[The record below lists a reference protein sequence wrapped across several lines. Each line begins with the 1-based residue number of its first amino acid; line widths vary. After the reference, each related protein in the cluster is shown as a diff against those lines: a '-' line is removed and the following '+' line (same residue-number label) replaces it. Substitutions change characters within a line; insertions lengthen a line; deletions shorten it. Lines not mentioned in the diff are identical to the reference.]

1 MPIRIR
7 RGLDVPIAGVPD
19 QTIDRGADPSHVALC
34 GFDYVGMKPTML
46 VQEGDEVKLGQPLF
60 TDKKTEGVQYTSPGC
75 GKVVEVNRGEKRVF
89 QSIVI
94 ELSGDDQVPLQSY
107 SDGDLSAL
115 PRETVR
121 EALLESGLWTA
132 LRRRPYSK
140 VPNPD
145 EVPYAIFVQA
155 IDTNPLAGYP
165 ELVID
170 EHQHDFRYGLK
181 ALKHLTDGKLH
192 VCTAPG
198 INTPGANPD
207 ESPEEGIERNEFD
220 GPHPAGLPGTH
231 IHFLAPVGERRAAWY
246 LNYQDVIAIGKV
258 LTTGRLWTERVVSL
272 AGPQVSRPRLL
283 RTRLGASLEDLCRGE
298 LAEGENRIIAGSV
311 LHGREAV
318 GPVAYLGR
326 YHMQVSVLKEGRD
339 REFLGWQKPGF
350 DKFSVK
356 RAFASALA
364 ADGRRFPMT
373 TNRNGSYRAI
383 MPIGSYEAVLP
394 LDLEPTYL
402 IRSLVTED
410 TDQAQLLGALELDE
424 EDLALCT
431 FVDPGKHDFGPY
443 LRRVLTEIEREG

>member
-7 RGLDVPIAGVPD
+7 RGLDVPIDGVPD
-19 QTIDRGADPSHVALC
+19 QTIDRGNDPARVALI

-60 TDKKTEGVQYTSPGC
+60 ADKKNEGVQYTSPGC
-75 GKVVEVNRGEKRVF
+75 GKVVEINRGEKRVF
-89 QSIVI
+89 QSVVI
-94 ELSGDDQVPLQSY
+94 ELSGDEQVPLQSY
-107 SDGDLSAL
+107 TDGDLSML

-121 EALLESGLWTA
+121 DALLESGLWTA

-140 VPNPD
+140 VPSPE
-145 EVPYAIFVQA
+145 EVPHAIFVQA
-155 IDTNPLAGYP
+155 MDTNPLAAYP
-165 ELVID
+165 ELVIN
-170 EHQHDFRYGLK
+170 EHLHDFRYGLK
-181 ALKHLTDGKLH
+181 VLKRLTDGKLH

-198 INTPGANPD
+198 MNTPGANPD
-207 ESPEEGIERNEFD
+207 DAPEEGIERNEFD

-231 IHFLAPVGERRAAWY
+231 IHFLAPVSPQRAVWY
-246 LNYQDVIAIGKV
+246 VNYQEVIAIGK
-258 LTTGRLWTERVVSL
+258 LFTTGRLWTERVVSL
-272 AGPQVSRPRLL
+272 AGPQVSNPRLL

-298 LAEGENRIIAGSV
+298 LEEGENRIVSGSV
-311 LHGREAV
+311 LHGREAA
-318 GPVAYLGR
+318 GRLAYLGR
-326 YHMQVSVLKEGRD
+326 YHMQVSVLKEGRE
-339 REFLGWQKPGF
+339 RELLGWQMPGF

-356 RAFASALA
+356 RAFASAMA

-383 MPIGSYEAVLP
+383 MPIGSYEAVMP
-394 LDLEPTYL
+394 LKVEPTYL

-410 TDQAQLLGALELDE
+410 SDQAQLLGALELDE

-443 LRRVLTEIEREG
+443 LRRVLTEIELEG